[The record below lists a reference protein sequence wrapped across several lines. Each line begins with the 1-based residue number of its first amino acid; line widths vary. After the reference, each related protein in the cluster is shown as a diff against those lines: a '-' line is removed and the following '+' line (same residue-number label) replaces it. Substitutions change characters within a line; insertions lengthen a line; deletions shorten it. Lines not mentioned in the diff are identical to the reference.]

1 MALATKIKTLIL
13 TGILPLT
20 GIHMSAQVVY
30 SCDFENAAEN
40 GRWTLNK
47 IAGSATLTSWKNIWR
62 LGSEGGC
69 ASPTGLYIYDHTEG
83 DTVNL
88 ATSSNTTDF
97 IVAYRDT
104 ITLPGAGTYRISFDW
119 HAKGKNADGLY
130 VYWVPDTYTKN
141 TNSATGTAS
150 VPAALEGY
158 KITTLRGS
166 GIWKSYSGTFTAP
179 SAVGKLLFL
188 WYQASGP
195 AVNPPAAVDNIEI
208 CLNTA
213 CDMPSNLKY
222 NSSGVLTWSGSAAS
236 YDVRYCNSASNNW
249 VNVNGVTTT
258 SCPVSITEGYY
269 IFQVRA
275 NCATGVYS
283 EWVTLEQFAY
293 IKGIRCLDF
302 MDLDIATCYRGP
314 FDNVTGSAST
324 TRGKVDNGYAS
335 INSFHTIHYMPDEL
349 DPRAESM
356 LRTVPEGEVA
366 SVRLGNWLDDP
377 SIGGMGAGEAIEYKY
392 KVLAGQSDIM
402 QIKYAV
408 VMEKPGHNNG
418 TDPHF
423 TLEILDS
430 RGAQIQPANCFKADF
445 AAASDHPEALVGWN
459 EWSPGSSS
467 GIEGAGS
474 DPIIWKDWT
483 LINVSLRNYVGQT
496 LTIRFTTMDCRQSA
510 HWAYAYFTIGCTSG
524 GLQGIACGDFSTDH
538 FTAPAGFN
546 YAWYKAS
553 EPNNIISRDSVLSIP
568 NTDTTLYVVD
578 VISKLADGCY
588 YSLVANPNPR
598 FPETRVTPR
607 PFQRECQNV
616 VRFSNKSGVVY
627 INRETYVKTISEEAV
642 EDIEWFFDDGSPVL
656 HSTDSV
662 VEHMFPQNGGTFNV
676 RVVSS
681 MSGGVCLDTLEIPLT
696 LPSLGDKRIENNVQ
710 FCYDGKTPYTYNG
723 KNYTASFSDSTTTRI
738 GADCDST
745 YVLHVNFVERVT
757 SELFD
762 TICGE
767 VNNYTYAGTI
777 YDKTGDYPVRFTSS
791 LGCDSI
797 VTLHLYKHPMPR
809 ITVDSAFAACADET
823 NGLTIPYSLTDI
835 DATVDSIYVI
845 MGDEAVANGFEASYA
860 FAVGD
865 QLHISWPADISPN
878 VYQGKVVFS
887 SPWCKSYAYA
897 FKLELNYPSSTLDQK
912 NGIVAVLNHQA
923 NGGYDFVSYQWYR
936 NGEMVDGET
945 ASYIRVSDEEDMNA
959 EYYVVVL
966 RGDDNVVLRS
976 CPIIYHGGSMRDSL
990 TDIRGEKTAIKV
1002 IEDGVLYIIR
1012 DGIKY
1017 TVLGTITERIQ

>member
-1 MALATKIKTLIL
+1 MAFEKNILKSLIFTGLLLLAGT
-13 TGILPLT
+13 
-20 GIHMSAQVVY
+20 HVSAQVVY

-47 IAGSATLTSWKNIWR
+47 IANSASLTSWKNIWHI
-62 LGSEGGC
+62 GAPGAC
-69 ASPTGLYIYDHTEG
+69 ASGAGLYIYDQTES
-83 DTVNL
+83 DTANL
-88 ATSSNTTDF
+88 ASPSNTTDF

-104 ITLPGAGTYRISFDW
+104 ITLPSTGTFRLSFDW
-119 HAKGKNADGLY
+119 RANGKSGDGLY
-130 VYWVPDTYTKN
+130 VYWIPDTYTKN

-158 KITTLRGS
+158 KVTSLRGS
-166 GIWKSYSGTFTAP
+166 GIWKAFSTTFNAT
-179 SAVGKLLFL
+179 STGGKLLFL

-208 CLNTA
+208 SLNTVCSEPA
-213 CDMPSNLKY
+213 NLKY
-222 NSSGVLTWSGSAAS
+222 NTTGKLTWSGSAAS
-236 YDVRYCNSASNNW
+236 YDVRYCNTHTEEWITDS
-249 VNVNGVTTT
+249 TTT
-258 SCPVSITEGYY
+258 TTYNLPDIDEGTYT
-269 IFQVRA
+269 FQVRSK
-275 NCATGVYS
+275 CDGGVHSPWVSISQFIWVKGKRCIDFFDYGTSATNAGKCYVGEHS
-283 EWVTLEQFAY
+283 SSTSHSTLAFNTLPQ
-293 IKGIRCLDF
+293 
-302 MDLDIATCYRGP
+302 
-314 FDNVTGSAST
+314 
-324 TRGKVDNGYAS
+324 KVDDGPGAATSMHTLHTEVGEVDPNTMDNGG
-335 INSFHTIHYMPDEL
+335 
-349 DPRAESM
+349 
-356 LRTVPEGEVA
+356 LRTIPEGEIA
-366 SVRLGNWLDDP
+366 SIRLGAYTSSGQD
-377 SIGGMGAGEAIEYKY
+377 ARIEYKY
-392 KVLAGQSDIM
+392 KVPNGMADLLDLSYACVLQSG
-402 QIKYAV
+402 
-408 VMEKPGHNNG
+408 GHNN
-418 TDPHF
+418 DNPF
-423 TLEILDS
+423 FQLDILDQ
-430 RGAQIQPANCFKADF
+430 RGNQIDGCTHAYFVADM
-445 AAASDHPEALVGWN
+445 SSTGTGWHQ
-459 EWSPGSSS
+459 
-467 GIEGAGS
+467 EG
-474 DPIIWKDWT
+474 DIYWCDWRT
-483 LINVSLRNYVGQT
+483 VTVSLTKFVGQT
-496 LTIRFTTMDCRQSA
+496 LTIRLTSSRCVFDT
-510 HWAYAYFTIGCTSG
+510 HFGYAYFTLNCRGG

-538 FTAPAGFN
+538 FTAPSGFN
-546 YAWYKAS
+546 YQWYKRS
-553 EPNNIISRDSVLSIP
+553 QPNVILGTDSVYNISAKDTSI
-568 NTDTTLYVVD
+568 YMVD
-578 VISKLADGCY
+578 VISRLNDGCY
-588 YSLVANPNPR
+588 YTLVANPNPR
-598 FPETRVTPR
+598 FPETDVTYTASTKN
-607 PFQRECQNV
+607 CQNV
-616 VRFSNKSGVVY
+616 VRFKNKSTVVY
-627 INRETYVKTISEEAV
+627 VNREDFSRTSSKDEV
-642 EDIEWFFDDGSPVL
+642 EDVIWNFADGSAEV
-656 HSTDSV
+656 HSSDSV
-662 VEHMFPQNGGTFNV
+662 MEHTFPQEGGNFNV
-676 RVVSS
+676 MVISS
-681 MSGGVCLDTLEIPLT
+681 MSGGLCMDTAYIPLT

-865 QLHISWPADISPN
+865 RLHISWPADISPN

-887 SPWCKSYAYA
+887 SPWCKSYAFA

-936 NGEMVDGET
+936 NGVMVDGET

-1017 TVLGTITERIQ
+1017 TVLGTITEHIQ